1 MADEYL
7 KNACKPEGEFGAQ
20 VLAKM
25 NEHHKDLVDW
35 AFTHVSVPRNAH
47 ALDVG
52 CGGGANLA
60 RLLDAC
66 PDGTVTGV
74 DYAPTSVAESRK
86 LNAAAIEAGRCTVV
100 EGDVAALP
108 FADSAFDFAM
118 ACETVYFWPD
128 LDAGLAQ
135 VKRVLRPGAEFLT
148 ICEMSDPD
156 DPRFADARDFL
167 TVYLPDDLRKRYV
180 SAGFDPVALFVQ
192 DEWYCLVARA

>member
-7 KNACKPEGEFGAQ
+7 RNACRPEGEFGAQ

-35 AFTHVSVPRNAH
+35 AFAHVSVPRDAR

-52 CGGGANLA
+52 CGGGANIA
-60 RLLDAC
+60 RLLTAC

-86 LNAAAIEAGRCTVV
+86 LNAAAIEAGRCNVV

-108 FADSAFDFAM
+108 FADCSFDFAM

-128 LDAGLAQ
+128 LDAGLQQ
-135 VKRVLRPGAEFLT
+135 VKRVLEPGGTFLT

-156 DPRFADARDFL
+156 DPRFTDAHDFL
-167 TVYLPDDLRKRYV
+167 TVYLPDELREHYV
-180 SAGFDPVALFVQ
+180 SAGFNPVQLFVQ
-192 DEWYCLVARA
+192 DEWYCLVSRA